1 MGLDLYIVK
10 KTRKNIGE
18 FRQYGFLLDYLD
30 KSNEFSN
37 EITLDVAEH
46 LLNLCNNVLSN
57 PEKAEEF
64 LPSPLGLSFGED
76 EYNETYYKQVS
87 NLAKYV
93 KDILIPEIKDLKNNE
108 YITYEACW

>member
-18 FRQYGFLLDYLD
+18 FRKYGFLLDYLD
-30 KSNEFSN
+30 KSNEYSN

-46 LLNLCNNVLSN
+46 LLEICNEVMSN
-57 PEKAEEF
+57 PEKAKEL
-64 LPSPLGLSFGED
+64 LPISLGLFFDED